1 LILRRSRLGRS
12 TVAKVPLRMVL
23 LSLRLACT
31 VFFQILDRAAEDF
44 ATSFPRRKA
53 LSTNKKAG
61 EEVAKGKGG
70 NPMFRVDACPD
81 EIC

>member
-1 LILRRSRLGRS
+1 
-12 TVAKVPLRMVL
+12 MVL

-61 EEVAKGKGG
+61 EGVAKGKGG
-70 NPMFRVDACPD
+70 NPMFRVDASPD